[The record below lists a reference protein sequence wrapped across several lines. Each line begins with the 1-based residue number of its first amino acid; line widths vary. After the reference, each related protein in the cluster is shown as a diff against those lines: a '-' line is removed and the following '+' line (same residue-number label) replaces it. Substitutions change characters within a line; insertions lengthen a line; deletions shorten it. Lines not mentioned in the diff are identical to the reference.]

1 VIPVSGMSPGYLG
14 DIMRFPLSML
24 FLALAT
30 SCGKPPAAGRA
41 ACGLAALAGP
51 TALLTQFGVPRQ
63 TLSRAPAQLPE
74 RLVARVVAG
83 PALTALVGR
92 ADTLLV
98 IGVEG
103 AIPPAIQ
110 PGYGV
115 LVLDQSEKARGLML
129 YEGLPVEGAPRIGTV
144 TVGPAMLPLIGLQ
157 VDPAKI
163 EDPRCPLFPDSVL
176 P

>member
-1 VIPVSGMSPGYLG
+1 MGSA
-14 DIMRFPLSML
+14 PLVL
-24 FLALAT
+24 VLALVLA
-30 SCGKPPAAGRA
+30 CGKSPSSGGA

-74 RLVARVVAG
+74 RMVARVVAG
-83 PALTALVGR
+83 PAVVALVGR

-103 AIPPAIQ
+103 SIPPAIK
-110 PGYGV
+110 PAYGV
-115 LVLDQSEKARGLML
+115 LVLDQGEKARGVML
-129 YEGLPVEGAPRIGTV
+129 YEGLPVEGAPKIGTV
-144 TVGPAMLPLIGLQ
+144 TIGPATLPLIGIQL
-157 VDPAKI
+157 DPATI

-176 P
+176 S

>member
-1 VIPVSGMSPGYLG
+1 MSGRDPSYLG
-14 DIMRFPLSML
+14 STMRHFGFVLT
-24 FLALAT
+24 LAFIFA
-30 SCGKPPAAGRA
+30 CGKPPTAGRA

-74 RLVARVVAG
+74 RLVARLVAG

-103 AIPPAIQ
+103 TIPPAIK

-115 LVLDQSEKARGLML
+115 LVLDQSEKARGVML
-129 YEGLPVEGAPRIGTV
+129 FEGLPVEGAPRIGTV
-144 TVGPAMLPLIGLQ
+144 TVGSAMLPLIGIQL
-157 VDPAKI
+157 DPAKI
-163 EDPRCPLFPDSVL
+163 EDPRCPFFPDSVL

>member
-1 VIPVSGMSPGYLG
+1 MRPIS
-14 DIMRFPLSML
+14 IMV
-24 FLALAT
+24 ALAFV
-30 SCGKPPAAGRA
+30 SACGKPPVAGRA

-51 TALLTQFGVPRQ
+51 TALLTQFAVPRQ
-63 TLSRAPAQLPE
+63 TLSSAPAQLPE

-103 AIPPAIQ
+103 AIPPAIK

-115 LVLDQSEKARGLML
+115 LVLDQSEKARGVML
-129 YEGLPVEGAPRIGTV
+129 Y
-144 TVGPAMLPLIGLQ
+144 
-157 VDPAKI
+157 
-163 EDPRCPLFPDSVL
+163 
-176 P
+176 

>member
-1 VIPVSGMSPGYLG
+1 MHSA
-14 DIMRFPLSML
+14 PLVL
-24 FLALAT
+24 VLALVFA
-30 SCGKPPAAGRA
+30 CGKSPSSGGA

-74 RLVARVVAG
+74 RMVARVVAG
-83 PALTALVGR
+83 PAVVALVGR

-103 AIPPAIQ
+103 SIPPAIQ

-115 LVLDQSEKARGLML
+115 LVLDQGEKARGVML
-129 YEGLPVEGAPRIGTV
+129 YEGLSVEGAPKIGTV
-144 TVGPAMLPLIGLQ
+144 TIGPATLPLIGIQL
-157 VDPAKI
+157 DPAKI

-176 P
+176 S

>member
-1 VIPVSGMSPGYLG
+1 VAGMPVGYLG
-14 DIMRFPLSML
+14 STMRHLSIA
-24 FLALAT
+24 LALAIT
-30 SCGKPPAAGRA
+30 SACDKPPAAGGGA

-63 TLSRAPAQLPE
+63 TLSRAPEKLPE
-74 RLVARVVAG
+74 RLVARAVAG

-103 AIPPAIQ
+103 AIPPAIK

-115 LVLDQSEKARGLML
+115 LVLDQSEKARGVVL
-129 YEGLPVEGAPRIGTV
+129 YEGLPVEGAPQIGTV
-144 TVGPAMLPLIGLQ
+144 TVGPATLPLIGIQ

-163 EDPRCPLFPDSVL
+163 EDPRCPFFPDSVL